1 MAIITN
7 PGIALALV
15 RAEQRRRGD
24 YSALTAGQIRA
35 IRRVV
40 RRDQR
45 GRLSR
50 DECVTRLRAIGS
62 PNLPDQAA

>member
-24 YSALTAGQIRA
+24 YSALTAAQIRA

-50 DECVTRLRAIGS
+50 DECVTRLRSIGS
-62 PNLPDQAA
+62 PDEAA